1 MLNYYYH
8 STQARTLRLNNVHNT
23 VAWHV
28 IHVMHSY
35 EHTLLSI
42 IFACINRR
50 GDGPVVSVP

>member
-1 MLNYYYH
+1 MMK
-8 STQARTLRLNNVHNT
+8 QCNT

-42 IFACINRR
+42 ISACTNRR
-50 GDGPVVSVP
+50 GEGPVVSIP